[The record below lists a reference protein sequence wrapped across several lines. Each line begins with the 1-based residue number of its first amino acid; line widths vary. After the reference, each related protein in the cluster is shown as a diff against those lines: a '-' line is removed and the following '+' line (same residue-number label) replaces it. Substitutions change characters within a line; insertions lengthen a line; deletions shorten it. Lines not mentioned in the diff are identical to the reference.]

1 MQNHIAVAVDL
12 SPSLIDAQRQEAY
25 DFQKWNHV
33 TASDAVCI
41 TLGRKHFQESTKQ
54 WKNHVTEYIC

>member
-1 MQNHIAVAVDL
+1 MQTHIAVAIDL

-25 DFQKWNHV
+25 DFKEWNHV

-41 TLGRKHFQESTKQ
+41 TLDRKQAENMSRKALNNGQ
-54 WKNHVTEYIC
+54 K

>member
-25 DFQKWNHV
+25 NFRGWNHV

-41 TLGRKHFQESTKQ
+41 TLDRKPAENTSSKALNNG
-54 WKNHVTEYIC
+54 KIM